1 MLLLSYRNEA
11 RKIPC
16 EQQQKKIVVFVA
28 AVFLIFRKRFYI
40 FSDKILKLHS
50 GFFFFLF
57 ILCLDFLFR
66 LTTLLA
72 SHVPQHLLCRTT
84 CLPVCNSRCF
94 DDISRKRLNLETE
107 IKHLNSAIAVGLND
121 V

>member
-50 GFFFFLF
+50 GFGFFFFFHFMLGF
-57 ILCLDFLFR
+57 SFQTDNTASFACAITFAFQNNVSSCL
-66 LTTLLA
+66 
-72 SHVPQHLLCRTT
+72 
-84 CLPVCNSRCF
+84 
-94 DDISRKRLNLETE
+94 
-107 IKHLNSAIAVGLND
+107 
-121 V
+121 

>member
-1 MLLLSYRNEA
+1 MGEAEPRADEADRAESSHGYLIASLLSPPSRARGISLLLLLSYRNEA

-50 GFFFFLF
+50 GFFFFF
-57 ILCLDFLFR
+57 FSFYAWIFFSD
-66 LTTLLA
+66 
-72 SHVPQHLLCRTT
+72 
-84 CLPVCNSRCF
+84 
-94 DDISRKRLNLETE
+94 
-107 IKHLNSAIAVGLND
+107 
-121 V
+121 

>member
-50 GFFFFLF
+50 GFFFFSFHFMLGF
-57 ILCLDFLFR
+57 SFQTDNTTSFACATTFALQNNVSSCL
-66 LTTLLA
+66 
-72 SHVPQHLLCRTT
+72 
-84 CLPVCNSRCF
+84 
-94 DDISRKRLNLETE
+94 
-107 IKHLNSAIAVGLND
+107 
-121 V
+121 